1 MNSRH
6 AWDSETIALR
16 PQCRMLGWLGSSV
29 FNAQIKCHAF
39 VKLFT
44 VYRASLCLHRAY
56 LFFFLSLSIKNHI
69 LRYTVEEKKEIWWF
83 VKVFWSVTELELQ
96 IRSSALTV
104 VLFNIPHNFINGI
117 YIAWKVNASSQ
128 VRILVTSQEQDKDH
142 YCVRVKHKAKSSV
155 PPWGLIKQ
163 ITDMERHYF
172 CLKDRST
179 WWVTYQ

>member
-1 MNSRH
+1 MTRWVQQSVFTLDCSRRCSQSSDCNFEMNSRH

-56 LFFFLSLSIKNHI
+56 LFLFLSLSIKNHI

-117 YIAWKVNASSQ
+117 IHLY
-128 VRILVTSQEQDKDH
+128 R
-142 YCVRVKHKAKSSV
+142 CR
-155 PPWGLIKQ
+155 
-163 ITDMERHYF
+163 
-172 CLKDRST
+172 
-179 WWVTYQ
+179 WWIFE